1 MGAGA
6 CSMFRACKFVTIF
19 VLRLIDNMG
28 SYIYF
33 GVYIFEKED

>member
-1 MGAGA
+1 MV
-6 CSMFRACKFVTIF
+6 CSEHAQFVTIF

-33 GVYIFEKED
+33 GVNIFEKED